1 MPTRQHDFS
10 ISPHGQSGTTI
21 TNDAIKDW
29 ATITPTGATATGF
42 DGFKTEF
49 EEEYRASYGADID
62 LRDESTIAN
71 EIRIASLAL
80 VESDES
86 VVALANV
93 QNMNTAAAI
102 HLEDTLSPF
111 GTVRETETETDISVR
126 RNHVER
132 LNQYAVGT
140 NDSIKSA
147 LLKLSYIDKVLV
159 RPNDQIADITVQTIT
174 IPNRTIYVAAF
185 PAISTT
191 NQAAFLL
198 ALLRAKPPGIPTS
211 GAITATAMH
220 PDGWDVS
227 LQYSNVT
234 AVPFNSILA
243 ITLLP
248 AFPGNGLALVRQ
260 AVVDYFGTLVIGD
273 QPNADRMAADIY
285 QVGGLLI
292 GTNTLARQAGN
303 AALTLIQLATITD
316 ADIGITL
323 S

>member
-1 MPTRQHDFS
+1 M
-10 ISPHGQSGTTI
+10 
-21 TNDAIKDW
+21 

-86 VVALANV
+86 VVALANA

-111 GTVRETETETDISVR
+111 GTVRETETETDVSVR
-126 RNHVER
+126 RFHVER
-132 LNQYAVGT
+132 LYQNAVGT
-140 NDSIKSA
+140 NASIKSA

-159 RPNDQIADITVQTIT
+159 RPNDTTSNETVQTIA
-174 IPNRTIYVAAF
+174 IANRSIYIGIF
-185 PAISTT
+185 PAVSTT
-191 NQAAFLL
+191 NLPEML
-198 ALLRAKPPGIPTS
+198 RTLLRAKPPGIPTS
-211 GAITATAMH
+211 GALSGTAMH
-220 PDGWDVS
+220 PDGWDVT
-227 LQYSNVT
+227 LAYSNVT
-234 AVPFNSILA
+234 AVPFTSTLA

-248 AFPGNGLALVRQ
+248 AFPASGLASVRA
-260 AVVDYFGTLVIGD
+260 AVVDYFDGLAIGA
-273 QPNADRMAADIY
+273 QPDANRMSADIY
-285 QVGGLLI
+285 AVGGLLI
-292 GTNTLARQAGN
+292 TTNTLARQSGSGD
-303 AALTLIQLATITD
+303 LTLAQLATITD
-316 ADIGITL
+316 ADVGITL

>member
-1 MPTRQHDFS
+1 M
-10 ISPHGQSGTTI
+10 
-21 TNDAIKDW
+21 
-29 ATITPTGATATGF
+29 
-42 DGFKTEF
+42 
-49 EEEYRASYGADID
+49 
-62 LRDESTIAN
+62 
-71 EIRIASLAL
+71 
-80 VESDES
+80 ESDES

-174 IPNRTIYVAAF
+174 IANRSIYVAAF
-185 PAISTT
+185 PAITT
-191 NQAAFLL
+191 ANQSAFLL

-227 LQYSNVT
+227 LAIQQRNGSPVQLHTCYHAAT
-234 AVPFNSILA
+234 SI
-243 ITLLP
+243 P
-248 AFPGNGLALVRQ
+248 W
-260 AVVDYFGTLVIGD
+260 
-273 QPNADRMAADIY
+273 
-285 QVGGLLI
+285 
-292 GTNTLARQAGN
+292 
-303 AALTLIQLATITD
+303 
-316 ADIGITL
+316 
-323 S
+323 